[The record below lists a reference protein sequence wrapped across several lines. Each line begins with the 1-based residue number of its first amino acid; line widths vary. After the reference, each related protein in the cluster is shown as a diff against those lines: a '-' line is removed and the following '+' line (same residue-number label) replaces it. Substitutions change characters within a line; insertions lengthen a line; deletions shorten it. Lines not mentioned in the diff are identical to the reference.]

1 MKFPFNV
8 RSFFTPRE
16 AKDIGGGLEL
26 WRGYFQSVRPAPG
39 RMLINMDIATGAMY
53 AISSYSFII
62 DLLMQTHRYKAG
74 PLLHLCLGFINKDH
88 PSYLAPTRGFP
99 DRERL
104 KLQRFI
110 SGMRIITTSAG
121 PNGTIETARVI
132 KKLSGAGADRL
143 TFQQDGRA
151 VTVADY
157 YRLTR
162 NRPLQFPDVL
172 CVEVSLCV

>member
-1 MKFPFNV
+1 M
-8 RSFFTPRE
+8 
-16 AKDIGGGLEL
+16 
-26 WRGYFQSVRPAPG
+26 
-39 RMLINMDIATGAMY
+39 
-53 AISSYSFII
+53 IS
-62 DLLMQTHRYKAG
+62 LLMQTRRYKAG
-74 PLLHLCLGFINKDH
+74 PLLKLCLGFINKDH

-121 PNGTIETARVI
+121 PNGSVETARVI

-143 TFQQDGRA
+143 TFQQNGHS

-172 CVEVSLCV
+172 CVEVSLCLTIILQCQHTWTGRKWGHDSSRTLQSPTWADNEEAGSS